1 MARIAL
7 LLQLLSWAVLS
18 CALDLTGRVAWN
30 NICSNATSLGQAEAY
45 LNEGAFGGRV
55 TRDGKFVIPDVPQG
69 TYILS
74 ISSHDYSFEQLRVDV
89 ARSSLPPEVRPYIAG
104 TPLNP
109 PSSVLLPYPIVLSP
123 KEKNVYFV
131 PPESFNLTGMLAN
144 PMMLLMVGAAVMVFA
159 MPYLMKNLDPEALEE
174 FKEQQSKVNGIQ
186 SAFQTGDFKSGFSAL
201 MAGGESPTPQAPAK
215 APQPAGAAKGRSSKK
230 ARR

>member
-1 MARIAL
+1 MARFAL
-7 LLQLLSWAVLS
+7 LLQVLSWAVLS
-18 CALDLTGRVAWN
+18 YALDITGRIAWN
-30 NICSNATSLGQAEAY
+30 SVCSNATSLGQAKVC
-45 LNEGAFGGRV
+45 LNEGTFRGSI
-55 TRDGKFVIPDVPQG
+55 TRGGKFVIPDVPQG

-74 ISSHDYSFEQLRVDV
+74 ISSHDHSFEQLRVDV
-89 ARSSLPPEVRPYIAG
+89 TDSSLPPEVRPYIAG

-123 KEKNVYFV
+123 KDKNVYFV

-201 MAGGESPTPQAPAK
+201 MTGGEGPAPQAPTK
-215 APQPAGAAKGRSSKK
+215 APQPAGTAKGRSSKK